1 MNRSKVIEI
10 SRRLALPLMLAFCT
24 LFYYFGE
31 LVDLAAWEALRWD
44 FFYSIHDVHRL
55 FFLIPIIYAGY
66 TARVRG
72 AVIVTLL
79 AFAIFLPR
87 AFFISP
93 YPDPTLRMVLFT
105 VFAGVIGVLIGVI
118 RSRSERCCSLESTI
132 RRERDT
138 LLGIIS
144 GIADGVLIIDPNHVI
159 RFTNENM
166 VRYLGDGNGQPC
178 YKYLYDLDAPCKKGC
193 HMHEVIK
200 GGGVARWEHSFENGK
215 TCEVVAIPYVDA
227 DGEICQLTIFK
238 CIAPYKKP
246 SGKRQNDNGFSWLS
260 LKL

>member
-31 LVDLAAWEALRWD
+31 LVDWAAWDALRWD

-55 FFLIPIIYAGY
+55 LFLIPIIYAGY

-79 AFAIFLPR
+79 TFAIFLPR

-93 YPDPTLRMVLFT
+93 YPDPFLRMTLFT
-105 VFAGVIGVLIGVI
+105 IFAGVIGALIGVI
-118 RSRSERCCSLESTI
+118 RSRSERCCRLEANI
-132 RRERDT
+132 RSERDT
-138 LLGIIS
+138 LLGIIA
-144 GIADGVLIIDPNHVI
+144 GIADGVLIIGPDHGI

-166 VRYLGDGNGQPC
+166 VKYLGDGNGQPC
-178 YKYLYDLDAPCKKGC
+178 YKYLNDLDAPCGEGC
-193 HMHEVIK
+193 RMLEVTK
-200 GGGVARWEHSFENGK
+200 DGKVAHWEHSLADGK
-215 TCEVVAIPYVDA
+215 TCEAVAVPYVDA
-227 DGEICQLTIFK
+227 DGAVCQLTIFRD
-238 CIAPYKKP
+238 IAPSKKTR
-246 SGKRQNDNGFSWLS
+246 GKCQDKNRFSWLS

>member
-1 MNRSKVIEI
+1 MNWSKVIEI
-10 SRRLALPLMLAFCT
+10 SRRLALLVMLAFCT

-31 LVDLAAWEALRWD
+31 LVDWAAWDALRWD

-55 FFLIPIIYAGY
+55 LFLIPIIYAGY

-93 YPDPTLRMVLFT
+93 YPDPILRMVLFT
-105 VFAGVIGVLIGVI
+105 ISAGVIGVLIGVI
-118 RSRSERCCSLESTI
+118 RNRSEKCCRLEANI
-132 RRERDT
+132 RSERDT
-138 LLGIIS
+138 LLSIIA
-144 GIADGVLIIDPNHVI
+144 GIADGVLIIGPNHDI

-166 VRYLGDGNGQPC
+166 INYLGDGTGQLC
-178 YKYLYDLDAPCKKGC
+178 YKYLNNFDAPCKKGC
-193 HMHEVIK
+193 RMLDVINN
-200 GGGVARWEHSFENGK
+200 GEVARWEYSFANGK
-215 TCEVVAIPYVDA
+215 TCEVVAAPYVDA
-227 DGEICQLTIFK
+227 DGAVCQLTIFRN
-238 CIAPYKKP
+238 IAPGKKS
-246 SGKRQNDNGFSWLS
+246 SGKRKNENGFSWLS